1 MKIIKNF
8 ALILALL
15 ISTINSS
22 MAELVKAEAT
32 TFKNTVH
39 AMQLC
44 ESGSSLTNC
53 VNPVT
58 IGNSTAGKTM
68 DLSVRGSA
76 HSFGN
81 AGLIPSGITYT
92 HGQVI
97 LSRTFRITGTV
108 VTSADTCKTGS
119 ATALAGTKTA
129 GGKTTNTGAAAE
141 QLLMVPNDTSFITT
155 MNSTS
160 AIVDGTD
167 ADPGTV
173 LSAHDFV
180 KFRWVLSK
188 PLTVKPGQIPT
199 MTMTFDLS
207 EALEFNDTE
216 EGDGS
221 CDAGAFYP
229 GAPVITNT
237 FE

>member
-53 VNPVT
+53 VNPTT

-97 LSRTFRITGTV
+97 LSRTFTISGTV
-108 VTSADTCKTGS
+108 VTSAATCKTGG
-119 ATALAGTKTA
+119 TAGTKTA
-129 GGKTTNTGAAAE
+129 GGATNNDGVAE
-141 QLLMVPNDTSFITT
+141 QVLMIPNDTSFITT

-167 ADPGTV
+167 ADAGTV
-173 LSAHDFV
+173 EAAHDFV

-207 EALEFNDTE
+207 EALEFND
-216 EGDGS
+216 GGSGNGACDGN
-221 CDAGAFYP
+221 DFFP

>member
-1 MKIIKNF
+1 MKIIKDF

-22 MAELVKAEAT
+22 MAESVVAEAT

-58 IGNSTAGKTM
+58 IGNSTAGKVM

-97 LSRTFRITGTV
+97 LSRTFTISATV
-108 VTSADTCKTGS
+108 VTSAATCKTGVS
-119 ATALAGTKTA
+119 GAGTKTA
-129 GGKTTNTGAAAE
+129 GGATGNAGAVAE
-141 QLLMVPNDTSFITT
+141 QVLMVANNTNFMTA

-160 AIVDGTD
+160 AIIDGTD
-167 ADPGTV
+167 ADAGTV
-173 LSAHDFV
+173 EAAHDFL

-188 PLTVKPGQIPT
+188 PLNVTVGKIPT
-199 MTMTFDLS
+199 MTITFDLS
-207 EALEFNDTE
+207 EAIEFND
-216 EGDGS
+216 GGSGNGACDGN
-221 CDAGAFYP
+221 DFYP
-229 GAPVITNT
+229 GAPAITNT

>member
-8 ALILALL
+8 VLILALL
-15 ISTINSS
+15 ISTINNS

-44 ESGSSLTNC
+44 ETGSSLTNC
-53 VNPVT
+53 VNPTT

-81 AGLIPSGITYT
+81 AGLIPPGITYT

-97 LSRTFRITGTV
+97 LSRTFTISGTV
-108 VTSADTCKTGS
+108 VTSSATCKTGG
-119 ATALAGTKTA
+119 TAGTKSA
-129 GGKTTNTGAAAE
+129 GGATNNASEAA
-141 QLLMVPNDTSFITT
+141 QVLMVPNSEDMTTS

-167 ADPGTV
+167 ADPANV
-173 LSAHDFV
+173 EAAHDFV

-207 EALEFNDTE
+207 EALEFND
-216 EGDGS
+216 GGSGNGACDGN
-221 CDAGAFYP
+221 DFFP

>member
-53 VNPVT
+53 VNPTT

-81 AGLIPSGITYT
+81 AGLIPPGITYT

-97 LSRTFRITGTV
+97 LSRTFTISGTV
-108 VTSADTCKTGS
+108 VTSAATCKTGG
-119 ATALAGTKTA
+119 TAGTKTA
-129 GGKTTNTGAAAE
+129 GGATNNAAE
-141 QLLMVPNDTSFITT
+141 AAQVLMVPNSEDMTTS

-167 ADPGTV
+167 ADPANV
-173 LSAHDFV
+173 EAAHDFV

-207 EALEFNDTE
+207 EALEFND
-216 EGDGS
+216 GGSGNGACDGN
-221 CDAGAFYP
+221 DFFP
-229 GAPVITNT
+229 GAPSITNT

>member
-32 TFKNTVH
+32 TYKNTVH

-53 VNPVT
+53 VNPTT

-81 AGLIPSGITYT
+81 AGLIPPGITYT

-97 LSRTFRITGTV
+97 LSRTFTISGTV
-108 VTSADTCKTGS
+108 VTSAATCKTGG
-119 ATALAGTKTA
+119 TAGTKTA
-129 GGKTTNTGAAAE
+129 GGATNNAAE
-141 QLLMVPNDTSFITT
+141 AAQVLMVPNSEDMTTS

-167 ADPGTV
+167 ADPANV
-173 LSAHDFV
+173 EAAHDFV

-207 EALEFNDTE
+207 EALEFND
-216 EGDGS
+216 GGSGNGACDGN
-221 CDAGAFYP
+221 DFFP
-229 GAPVITNT
+229 GAPSITNT

>member
-44 ESGSSLTNC
+44 ETGSSLTNC
-53 VNPVT
+53 VNPVI

-81 AGLIPSGITYT
+81 AGLIPPGITYT

-97 LSRTFRITGTV
+97 LSRTFTISGTV
-108 VTSADTCKTGS
+108 VTSAATCKTGG
-119 ATALAGTKTA
+119 TAGTKTA
-129 GGKTTNTGAAAE
+129 GGATNNAAE
-141 QLLMVPNDTSFITT
+141 AAQVLMVPNSEDMTTS

-160 AIVDGTD
+160 AIIDGTD
-167 ADPGTV
+167 ADPANV
-173 LSAHDFV
+173 EAAHDFV

-207 EALEFNDTE
+207 EALEFND
-216 EGDGS
+216 GGSGNGACDGN
-221 CDAGAFYP
+221 DFFP

>member
-1 MKIIKNF
+1 MKIIKDF

-22 MAELVKAEAT
+22 MAESVVAEAT

-58 IGNSTAGKTM
+58 IGNSTAGKVM

-97 LSRTFRITGTV
+97 LSRTFTISATV
-108 VTSADTCKTGS
+108 VTSAATCKTGVS
-119 ATALAGTKTA
+119 GAGTKTA
-129 GGKTTNTGAAAE
+129 GGATGNAGAVAE
-141 QLLMVPNDTSFITT
+141 QVLMVANNTNFMTA

-160 AIVDGTD
+160 AIIDGTD
-167 ADPGTV
+167 ADAGTV
-173 LSAHDFV
+173 EAAHDFV

-188 PLTVKPGQIPT
+188 PLNVTVGKIPT
-199 MTMTFDLS
+199 MTITFDLS
-207 EALEFNDTE
+207 EAIEFND
-216 EGDGS
+216 GGSGNGACDGN
-221 CDAGAFYP
+221 DFYP
-229 GAPVITNT
+229 GAPAITNT

>member
-15 ISTINSS
+15 ISTINNS

-53 VNPVT
+53 VNPTT

-81 AGLIPSGITYT
+81 AGLIPPGITYT

-97 LSRTFRITGTV
+97 LSRTFTISGTV
-108 VTSADTCKTGS
+108 VTSAATCKTGG
-119 ATALAGTKTA
+119 TAGTKTA
-129 GGKTTNTGAAAE
+129 GGATNNAAE
-141 QLLMVPNDTSFITT
+141 AAQVLMVPNSEDMTTS

-167 ADPGTV
+167 ADPANV
-173 LSAHDFV
+173 EAAHDFV

-207 EALEFNDTE
+207 EALEFND
-216 EGDGS
+216 GGSGNGACDGN
-221 CDAGAFYP
+221 DFFP

>member
-53 VNPVT
+53 VNPAT

-81 AGLIPSGITYT
+81 AGLIPPGITYT

-97 LSRTFRITGTV
+97 LSRTFTISGTV
-108 VTSADTCKTGS
+108 VTSSDTCKTG
-119 ATALAGTKTA
+119 TAGAGTKTA
-129 GGKTTNTGAAAE
+129 GGATNTGAVAA
-141 QLLMVPNDTSFITT
+141 QVLMVPNSEDMTTS

-167 ADPGTV
+167 ADPANV
-173 LSAHDFV
+173 EAAHDFV

-207 EALEFNDTE
+207 EALEFND
-216 EGDGS
+216 GGSGNGACDGN
-221 CDAGAFYP
+221 DFFP

>member
-1 MKIIKNF
+1 MKIIKDF

-15 ISTINSS
+15 ISTITSS
-22 MAELVKAEAT
+22 MAEAVKAEAT
-32 TFKNTVH
+32 TYKNTVH

-53 VNPVT
+53 VNPTT

-81 AGLIPSGITYT
+81 AGLIPPGITYT

-97 LSRTFRITGTV
+97 LSRTFTISGTV
-108 VTSADTCKTGS
+108 VTSSATCKTGG
-119 ATALAGTKTA
+119 TAGTKTA
-129 GGKTTNTGAAAE
+129 GGATNNAAE
-141 QLLMVPNDTSFITT
+141 AAQVLMVPNSEDMTTS

-167 ADPGTV
+167 ADPANV
-173 LSAHDFV
+173 EAAHDFV

-207 EALEFNDTE
+207 EALEFND
-216 EGDGS
+216 GGSGNGACDGN
-221 CDAGAFYP
+221 DFYP

>member
-8 ALILALL
+8 VLISSLL
-15 ISTINSS
+15 ISTINNS

-44 ESGSSLTNC
+44 ETGSSLTNC
-53 VNPVT
+53 VNPTT

-81 AGLIPSGITYT
+81 AGLIPPGITYT

-97 LSRTFRITGTV
+97 LSRTFTISGTV
-108 VTSADTCKTGS
+108 VTSAATCKTGG
-119 ATALAGTKTA
+119 TAGTKTA
-129 GGKTTNTGAAAE
+129 GGATNNAAE
-141 QLLMVPNDTSFITT
+141 AAQVLMVPNSEDMTTS

-160 AIVDGTD
+160 AIIDGTD
-167 ADPGTV
+167 ADPANV
-173 LSAHDFV
+173 EAAHDFV

-207 EALEFNDTE
+207 EALEFNDGD

-221 CDAGAFYP
+221 CNDGGFFP
-229 GAPVITNT
+229 GAPSITNT

>member
-44 ESGSSLTNC
+44 ETGSSLTNC
-53 VNPVT
+53 VNPAT

-81 AGLIPSGITYT
+81 AGLIPPGITYT

-97 LSRTFRITGTV
+97 LSRTFTISGTV
-108 VTSADTCKTGS
+108 VTSAATCKTGG
-119 ATALAGTKTA
+119 TAGTKTA
-129 GGKTTNTGAAAE
+129 GGATNNAAE
-141 QLLMVPNDTSFITT
+141 AAQVLMVPNSEDMTTS

-160 AIVDGTD
+160 AIIDGTD
-167 ADPGTV
+167 ADPANV
-173 LSAHDFV
+173 EAAHDFV

-207 EALEFNDTE
+207 EALEFND
-216 EGDGS
+216 GGSGNGACDGN
-221 CDAGAFYP
+221 DFFP

>member
-15 ISTINSS
+15 ISTINNS

-53 VNPVT
+53 VNPTT

-81 AGLIPSGITYT
+81 AGLIPPGITYT

-97 LSRTFRITGTV
+97 LSRTFTISGTV
-108 VTSADTCKTGS
+108 VTSAATCKTGG
-119 ATALAGTKTA
+119 TAGTKTA
-129 GGKTTNTGAAAE
+129 GGATNNAAE
-141 QLLMVPNDTSFITT
+141 AAQVLMVPNSEDMTTS

-167 ADPGTV
+167 ADPANV
-173 LSAHDFV
+173 LAGHDFV

-207 EALEFNDTE
+207 EALEFND
-216 EGDGS
+216 GGSGNGACDGN
-221 CDAGAFYP
+221 DFFP

>member
-8 ALILALL
+8 ILILALL

-22 MAELVKAEAT
+22 MAESVKAEAT
-32 TFKNTVH
+32 TYKNTVH

-53 VNPVT
+53 VNPTT

-76 HSFGN
+76 HAFGN
-81 AGLIPSGITYT
+81 AGLIPPGITYT

-97 LSRTFRITGTV
+97 LGRTFTISGSV
-108 VTSADTCKTGS
+108 VTSAATCKTGGD
-119 ATALAGTKTA
+119 AGTKSV
-129 GGKTTNTGAAAE
+129 GGLTNNASVEE
-141 QLLMVPNDTSFITT
+141 QVLMVHNGTGFVAH

-167 ADPGTV
+167 ADSGTV
-173 LSAHDFV
+173 EAAHDFV
-180 KFRWVLSK
+180 KFRWELSK

-207 EALEFNDTE
+207 EALEFNDNQSDANK
-216 EGDGS
+216 GKCDGT
-221 CDAGAFYP
+221 DFYP
-229 GAPVITNT
+229 GAPVVTNT

>member
-53 VNPVT
+53 VNPTT

-97 LSRTFRITGTV
+97 LGRTFKISGSV
-108 VTSADTCKTGS
+108 VTSAATCKTGG
-119 ATALAGTKTA
+119 TAATKTA
-129 GGKTTNTGAAAE
+129 GGETNNASVEE
-141 QLLMVPNDTSFITT
+141 QDLMVHNGTGFVAH

-167 ADPGTV
+167 ADSGAV
-173 LSAHDFV
+173 EAAHDFL
-180 KFRWVLSK
+180 KFRWALSK
-188 PLTVKPGQIPT
+188 SLNVTVGKIPT
-199 MTMTFDLS
+199 MTITFDLS
-207 EALEFNDTE
+207 EAIEFND
-216 EGDGS
+216 GGSGNGACDGN
-221 CDAGAFYP
+221 DFYP
-229 GAPVITNT
+229 GAPAITNT

>member
-22 MAELVKAEAT
+22 VAELAKAEAT

-53 VNPVT
+53 VNPAT

-81 AGLIPSGITYT
+81 AGLIPPGITYT

-97 LSRTFRITGTV
+97 LSRTFTISGTV
-108 VTSADTCKTGS
+108 VTSAATCKTGG
-119 ATALAGTKTA
+119 TAGTKTA
-129 GGKTTNTGAAAE
+129 GGATNNAAE
-141 QLLMVPNDTSFITT
+141 AAQVLMVPNSEDMTTS

-167 ADPGTV
+167 ADPANV
-173 LSAHDFV
+173 LAGHDFV
-180 KFRWVLSK
+180 KFRWELSK

-207 EALEFNDTE
+207 EALEFNDGD

-221 CDAGAFYP
+221 CNDGGFFP
-229 GAPVITNT
+229 GAPAITNT

>member
-53 VNPVT
+53 VNPAT
-58 IGNSTAGKTM
+58 IGDSTAGKTM

-81 AGLIPSGITYT
+81 AGLIPSGITFT

-97 LSRTFRITGTV
+97 LSRTFTISGTV
-108 VTSADTCKTGS
+108 VTSAATCKTGG
-119 ATALAGTKTA
+119 TAGTKSA
-129 GGKTTNTGAAAE
+129 GGATNNAAVAA
-141 QLLMVPNDTSFITT
+141 QVLMVPNSSDMTTS

-167 ADPGTV
+167 ADPANV
-173 LSAHDFV
+173 LAGHDFV
-180 KFRWVLSK
+180 KFRWELSK

-207 EALEFNDTE
+207 EALEFND
-216 EGDGS
+216 GGSGNGACDGN
-221 CDAGAFYP
+221 DFFP

>member
-32 TFKNTVH
+32 TYKNTVH

-81 AGLIPSGITYT
+81 AGLIPPGITYT

-97 LSRTFRITGTV
+97 LSRTFTISGTV
-108 VTSADTCKTGS
+108 VTSAATCKTGG
-119 ATALAGTKTA
+119 TAGTKTA
-129 GGKTTNTGAAAE
+129 GGATNNAAE
-141 QLLMVPNDTSFITT
+141 AAQVLMVPNSEDMTTS

-167 ADPGTV
+167 ADPANV
-173 LSAHDFV
+173 EAAHDFV

-207 EALEFNDTE
+207 EALEFND
-216 EGDGS
+216 GGSGNGACDGN
-221 CDAGAFYP
+221 DFFP
-229 GAPVITNT
+229 GAPSITNT

>member
-15 ISTINSS
+15 ISTINNS

-44 ESGSSLTNC
+44 ETGSSLTNC
-53 VNPVT
+53 VNPTT

-81 AGLIPSGITYT
+81 AGLIPPGITYT

-97 LSRTFRITGTV
+97 LSRTFTISGTV
-108 VTSADTCKTGS
+108 VTSSATCKTGG
-119 ATALAGTKTA
+119 TAGTKSTGGATSNA
-129 GGKTTNTGAAAE
+129 GAVAA
-141 QLLMVPNDTSFITT
+141 QVLMVPNSEDMTTS

-167 ADPGTV
+167 ADPANV
-173 LSAHDFV
+173 EAAHDFV

-207 EALEFNDTE
+207 EALEFNDGD

-221 CDAGAFYP
+221 CNDGGFFP

>member
-44 ESGSSLTNC
+44 ETGSSLTNC
-53 VNPVT
+53 VNPTT

-81 AGLIPSGITYT
+81 AGLIPPGITYT

-97 LSRTFRITGTV
+97 LSRTFTISGTV
-108 VTSADTCKTGS
+108 VTSAATCKTGG
-119 ATALAGTKTA
+119 TAGTKTA
-129 GGKTTNTGAAAE
+129 GGATNNAAE
-141 QLLMVPNDTSFITT
+141 AAQVLMVPNSEDMTTS

-167 ADPGTV
+167 ADPANV
-173 LSAHDFV
+173 EAAHDFV

-207 EALEFNDTE
+207 EALEFND
-216 EGDGS
+216 GGSGNGACDGN
-221 CDAGAFYP
+221 DFFP

>member
-44 ESGSSLTNC
+44 ETGSSLTNC
-53 VNPVT
+53 VNPVI

-81 AGLIPSGITYT
+81 AGLIPPGITYT

-97 LSRTFRITGTV
+97 LSRTFTISGTV
-108 VTSADTCKTGS
+108 VTSAATCKTGG
-119 ATALAGTKTA
+119 TAGTKSTGGATSNA
-129 GGKTTNTGAAAE
+129 GAVAA
-141 QLLMVPNDTSFITT
+141 QVLMVPNSSDMTTS

-167 ADPGTV
+167 ADPANV
-173 LSAHDFV
+173 EAAHDFV

-207 EALEFNDTE
+207 EALEFNDGD

-221 CDAGAFYP
+221 CNDGGFFP
-229 GAPVITNT
+229 GAPSITNT

>member
-53 VNPVT
+53 VNPTT

-76 HSFGN
+76 NSFGN
-81 AGLIPSGITYT
+81 AGLIPPGITYT

-97 LSRTFRITGTV
+97 LSRTFTISATV
-108 VTSADTCKTGS
+108 VTSGATCKTGG
-119 ATALAGTKTA
+119 TAGTKTA
-129 GGKTTNTGAAAE
+129 GGATNNAAE
-141 QLLMVPNDTSFITT
+141 AAQVLMVPNSEDMTTS

-167 ADPGTV
+167 ADPANV
-173 LSAHDFV
+173 EAAHDFV
-180 KFRWVLSK
+180 KFRWELSK

-207 EALEFNDTE
+207 EALEFND
-216 EGDGS
+216 GGSGNGACDGN
-221 CDAGAFYP
+221 DFFP
-229 GAPVITNT
+229 GAPSITNT

>member
-22 MAELVKAEAT
+22 MAEFVKAEAT

-53 VNPVT
+53 VNPTT

-81 AGLIPSGITYT
+81 AGLIPPGITYT

-97 LSRTFRITGTV
+97 LSRTFTISGTV
-108 VTSADTCKTGS
+108 VTSAATCKTGG
-119 ATALAGTKTA
+119 TAGTKTA
-129 GGKTTNTGAAAE
+129 GGATNNAAE
-141 QLLMVPNDTSFITT
+141 AAQVLMVPNSEDMTTS

-167 ADPGTV
+167 ADPANV
-173 LSAHDFV
+173 EAAHDFV

-207 EALEFNDTE
+207 EALEFND
-216 EGDGS
+216 GGSGNGACDGN
-221 CDAGAFYP
+221 DFFP

>member
-53 VNPVT
+53 VNPTT

-81 AGLIPSGITYT
+81 AGLIPPGITYT

-97 LSRTFRITGTV
+97 LSRTFTISGSAE
-108 VTSADTCKTGS
+108 TSAETCNTGGD
-119 ATALAGTKTA
+119 AGTKST
-129 GGKTTNTGAAAE
+129 GGKSDNGTVAE
-141 QLLMVPNDTSFITT
+141 QVLMVPNSEDMTTS

-167 ADPGTV
+167 ADPANV
-173 LSAHDFV
+173 EAAHDFV

-207 EALEFNDTE
+207 EALEFND
-216 EGDGS
+216 GGSGNGACDGN
-221 CDAGAFYP
+221 DFYP
-229 GAPVITNT
+229 GAPAITNT

>member
-1 MKIIKNF
+1 
-8 ALILALL
+8 
-15 ISTINSS
+15 

-53 VNPVT
+53 VNPAT

-81 AGLIPSGITYT
+81 AGLIPPGITYT

-97 LSRTFRITGTV
+97 LSRTFTISGTV
-108 VTSADTCKTGS
+108 VTSAATCKTGG
-119 ATALAGTKTA
+119 TAGTKTA
-129 GGKTTNTGAAAE
+129 GGATNNAAE
-141 QLLMVPNDTSFITT
+141 AAQVLMVPNSEDMTTS

-167 ADPGTV
+167 ADPANV
-173 LSAHDFV
+173 EAAHDFV

-207 EALEFNDTE
+207 EALEFND
-216 EGDGS
+216 GGSGNGACDGN
-221 CDAGAFYP
+221 DFFP

>member
-44 ESGSSLTNC
+44 ETGSSLTNC
-53 VNPVT
+53 VNPTT

-81 AGLIPSGITYT
+81 AGLIPPGITYT

-97 LSRTFRITGTV
+97 LSRTFTISGTV
-108 VTSADTCKTGS
+108 VTSAATCKTGG
-119 ATALAGTKTA
+119 TAGTKSTGGATSNA
-129 GGKTTNTGAAAE
+129 GAVAA
-141 QLLMVPNDTSFITT
+141 QVLMVPNSEDMTTS

-167 ADPGTV
+167 ADPANV
-173 LSAHDFV
+173 LAGHDFV
-180 KFRWVLSK
+180 KFRWELSK

-207 EALEFNDTE
+207 EALEFNDG
-216 EGDGS
+216 EGNGACDGN
-221 CDAGAFYP
+221 DFFP

>member
-44 ESGSSLTNC
+44 ETGSSLTNC
-53 VNPVT
+53 VNPTT

-81 AGLIPSGITYT
+81 AGLIPPGITYT

-97 LSRTFRITGTV
+97 LSRTFTISGTV
-108 VTSADTCKTGS
+108 VTSAATCKTGG
-119 ATALAGTKTA
+119 TAGTKSTGGATSNA
-129 GGKTTNTGAAAE
+129 GAVAA
-141 QLLMVPNDTSFITT
+141 QVLMVPNSEDMTTS

-167 ADPGTV
+167 ADPANV
-173 LSAHDFV
+173 EAAHDFV

-207 EALEFNDTE
+207 EALEFND
-216 EGDGS
+216 GGSGNGACDGN
-221 CDAGAFYP
+221 DFFP
-229 GAPVITNT
+229 GAPSITNT

>member
-53 VNPVT
+53 VNPTT

-81 AGLIPSGITYT
+81 AGLIPPGITYT

-97 LSRTFRITGTV
+97 LSRTFTISGTV
-108 VTSADTCKTGS
+108 VTSAATCKTGG
-119 ATALAGTKTA
+119 TAGTKTA
-129 GGKTTNTGAAAE
+129 GGATNNAAE
-141 QLLMVPNDTSFITT
+141 AAQVLMVPNSEDMTTS

-167 ADPGTV
+167 ADPANV
-173 LSAHDFV
+173 EAAHDFV

-207 EALEFNDTE
+207 EALEFND
-216 EGDGS
+216 GGSGNGACDGN
-221 CDAGAFYP
+221 DFFP

>member
-44 ESGSSLTNC
+44 ETGSSLTNC
-53 VNPVT
+53 VNPTT

-81 AGLIPSGITYT
+81 AGLIPPGITYT

-97 LSRTFRITGTV
+97 LSRTFTISGTV
-108 VTSADTCKTGS
+108 VTSAATCKTGG
-119 ATALAGTKTA
+119 TAGTKSTGGATSNA
-129 GGKTTNTGAAAE
+129 GAVAA
-141 QLLMVPNDTSFITT
+141 QVLMVPNSEDMTTS

-167 ADPGTV
+167 ADPANV
-173 LSAHDFV
+173 EAAHDFV

-207 EALEFNDTE
+207 EALEFND
-216 EGDGS
+216 GGSGNGACDGN
-221 CDAGAFYP
+221 DFFP

>member
-8 ALILALL
+8 ALILAIL
-15 ISTINSS
+15 ISTVNNSMS
-22 MAELVKAEAT
+22 ELVKAEAT

-53 VNPVT
+53 VNPTT

-81 AGLIPSGITYT
+81 AGLIPPGITYT

-97 LSRTFRITGTV
+97 LSRTFTISGTV
-108 VTSADTCKTGS
+108 VTSAATCKTGG
-119 ATALAGTKTA
+119 TAGTKTA
-129 GGKTTNTGAAAE
+129 GGATNNAAE
-141 QLLMVPNDTSFITT
+141 AAQVLMVPNDTSFITA

-167 ADPGTV
+167 ADAGTV
-173 LSAHDFV
+173 EAAHDFV

-207 EALEFNDTE
+207 EALEFNDG
-216 EGDGS
+216 EGNGACDGN
-221 CDAGAFYP
+221 DFFP

>member
-15 ISTINSS
+15 ISTINNS

-32 TFKNTVH
+32 TYKNTVH

-81 AGLIPSGITYT
+81 AGLIPPGITYT

-97 LSRTFRITGTV
+97 LSRTFTISGTV
-108 VTSADTCKTGS
+108 VTSAATCKTGG
-119 ATALAGTKTA
+119 TAGTKTA
-129 GGKTTNTGAAAE
+129 GGATNNAAE
-141 QLLMVPNDTSFITT
+141 AAQVLMVPNSEDMTTS

-167 ADPGTV
+167 ADPANV
-173 LSAHDFV
+173 EAAHDFV

-199 MTMTFDLS
+199 MTITFDLS
-207 EALEFNDTE
+207 EAIEFNDGGG
-216 EGDGS
+216 GDGA
-221 CDAGAFYP
+221 CDGNDFYP
-229 GAPVITNT
+229 GAPVVTNT

>member
-53 VNPVT
+53 VNPTT

-81 AGLIPSGITYT
+81 AGLIPPGITYT

-97 LSRTFRITGTV
+97 LSRTFTISGTV
-108 VTSADTCKTGS
+108 VTSAATCKTGG
-119 ATALAGTKTA
+119 TAGTKTA
-129 GGKTTNTGAAAE
+129 GGATNNAAE
-141 QLLMVPNDTSFITT
+141 AAQVLMVPNSEDMTTS

-167 ADPGTV
+167 ADPANV
-173 LSAHDFV
+173 EAAHDFV

-207 EALEFNDTE
+207 EAIEFND
-216 EGDGS
+216 GGSGNGACDGN
-221 CDAGAFYP
+221 DFFP

>member
-8 ALILALL
+8 ALILAIL
-15 ISTINSS
+15 ISTINNS
-22 MAELVKAEAT
+22 MSELVKAEAT

-44 ESGSSLTNC
+44 ETGSSLTNC
-53 VNPVT
+53 VNPTT

-81 AGLIPSGITYT
+81 AGLIPPGITYT

-97 LSRTFRITGTV
+97 LSRTFTISGTV
-108 VTSADTCKTGS
+108 VTSAATCKTGG
-119 ATALAGTKTA
+119 TAGTKST
-129 GGKTTNTGAAAE
+129 GGATNSAAE
-141 QLLMVPNDTSFITT
+141 AAQVLMVPNSDDMTTS

-167 ADPGTV
+167 ADPANV
-173 LSAHDFV
+173 EAAHDFV

-207 EALEFNDTE
+207 EALEFNDGD

-221 CDAGAFYP
+221 CNDGGFFP
-229 GAPVITNT
+229 GAPSITNT

>member
-1 MKIIKNF
+1 
-8 ALILALL
+8 
-15 ISTINSS
+15 

-53 VNPVT
+53 VNPTT

-81 AGLIPSGITYT
+81 AGLIPPGITYT

-97 LSRTFRITGTV
+97 LSRTFTISATV
-108 VTSADTCKTGS
+108 VTSAATCKTGG
-119 ATALAGTKTA
+119 TAGTKSTGGATSNA
-129 GGKTTNTGAAAE
+129 GAVAA
-141 QLLMVPNDTSFITT
+141 QVLMVPNSEDMTTS

-167 ADPGTV
+167 ADPANV
-173 LSAHDFV
+173 EAAHDFV

-221 CDAGAFYP
+221 CDDGAFYP

>member
-53 VNPVT
+53 VNPTT

-81 AGLIPSGITYT
+81 AGLIPPGITYT

-97 LSRTFRITGTV
+97 LSRTFTISGTV
-108 VTSADTCKTGS
+108 VTSAATCKTGG
-119 ATALAGTKTA
+119 TAGTKTA
-129 GGKTTNTGAAAE
+129 GGATNNAAE
-141 QLLMVPNDTSFITT
+141 AAQVLMVPNSEDMTTS

-167 ADPGTV
+167 ADPANV
-173 LSAHDFV
+173 EAAHDFV
-180 KFRWVLSK
+180 KFRWELSK

-207 EALEFNDTE
+207 EALEFND
-216 EGDGS
+216 GGSGNGACDGN
-221 CDAGAFYP
+221 DFFP
-229 GAPVITNT
+229 GAPSITNT